1 MGMYS
6 KISEKIEIYNNL
18 VLLYI
23 MSDFGSVD
31 TASEYSDNEGS
42 QLTMNFTPRPPSTP
56 YPSDIDF
63 QFTRHGFSCNNAI
76 SKMMSFQKN
85 YEPSLHPFT
94 ILQLNKDK
102 NEYKDDMYRW
112 KDESLHDIE
121 EKDKTFDFE
130 SFKQS
135 NSETNGIHV
144 LVSPLIRTWETALL
158 LFCQANPTATTIN
171 LYVAPFLKE
180 KKKALIPGTHKLR
193 RGNFPQNP
201 RLNMK
206 KILDFI
212 NLTEVKS
219 LINNI
224 RSIKIR
230 WPKNINTNLIKDIE
244 LKVIEFTLLGDN
256 FTLQREQLETI
267 CNGTF
272 ADINSPMLFEGTTDN
287 NSVFLQEGNLETFM
301 EQFHT
306 FKDKYGNKIIINTEG
321 VNKVFVVTHSN
332 VMKKYIKDHY
342 GIDIKDKKWE
352 NYKWLYKTNNWSFS
366 DTLMQDNQIKKQ
378 NSELVNEAKTDIGSL
393 IKLIRY
399 KIGVPGKFE
408 DKGTLINTKLKDEKT
423 TCGVSDESLCTP
435 KGGKKTKKKRKIKK
449 THKKKNAHKNRK
461 THNKRKN

>member
-1 MGMYS
+1 
-6 KISEKIEIYNNL
+6 
-18 VLLYI
+18 
-23 MSDFGSVD
+23 MSNFGSDD
-31 TASEYSDNEGS
+31 TESEYSDEGS
-42 QLTMNFTPRPPSTP
+42 QSTINFTARPPSTP
-56 YPSDIDF
+56 HPDDIEF

-94 ILQLNKDK
+94 ILQLNKGNNEK
-102 NEYKDDMYRW
+102 NDMYRW
-112 KDESLHDIE
+112 KDESLRGIKE

-158 LFCQANPTATTIN
+158 LFCQANPHSETIE

-212 NLTEVKS
+212 NLAEVKL
-219 LINNI
+219 LIKNI
-224 RSIKIR
+224 LIIKIH
-230 WPKNINTNLIKDIE
+230 WPQNINTNSISSID
-244 LKVIEFTLLGDN
+244 LKVVEFTRLNDRSN
-256 FTLQREQLETI
+256 FSLKPQQLDTI
-267 CNGTF
+267 CNGEIV
-272 ADINSPMLFEGTTDN
+272 DINSPIFFEGTTDN
-287 NSVFLQEGNLETFM
+287 NSVFLQEGNLKTFM

-306 FKDKYGNKIIINTEG
+306 FKNKYEKNIIKDTEG
-321 VNKVFVVTHSN
+321 VNKVFVVTHST

-342 GIDIKDKKWE
+342 GIDIKDKTWE
-352 NYKWLYKTNNWSFS
+352 KYKWLNETNNWSFS
-366 DTLMQDNQIKKQ
+366 DTLMQNNNQITKKKDD
-378 NSELVNEAKTDIGSL
+378 LVNAAKSDIGSL
-393 IKLIRY
+393 IELIRY

-408 DKGTLINTKLKDEKT
+408 GKVITTQLEHGKT
-423 TCGVSDESLCTP
+423 TCGVSDESVCSQR
-435 KGGKKTKKKRKIKK
+435 GGKKPKEKENQEN
-449 THKKKNAHKNRK
+449 HKKKNAHKKRK
-461 THNKRKN
+461 THNKRKIDLHFKYE